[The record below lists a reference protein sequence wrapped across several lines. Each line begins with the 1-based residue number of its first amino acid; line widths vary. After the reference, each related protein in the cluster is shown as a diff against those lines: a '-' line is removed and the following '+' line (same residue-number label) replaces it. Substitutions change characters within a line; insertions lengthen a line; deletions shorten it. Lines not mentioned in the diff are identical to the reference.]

1 MVSFTEGFRG
11 GFGLISDAQDKAE
24 KSRQGDLDRETQTQR
39 YNLDRE
45 ATADYRQGQL
55 NNTAEQNR
63 INSVTAEAN
72 LLREKNNE
80 TRFSQDGTRIE
91 AEAGLKKA
99 KTATLTDAQAERE
112 KRRSQKE
119 SNTAA
124 ALQVQSFVDLVEQVK
139 NGEVPYD
146 VATKDRLLEM
156 AKATEGTMMDLNFNT
171 QPNVLY
177 QSERLGGLFEKIGD
191 GTATTIDE
199 PALLDT
205 LNVVLHSNNMVG
217 AGSLVTKGTHPHSGS
232 FADKGFIVVGKRASK
247 VMLQDRS
254 LAIKV
259 DVTIEDP
266 ETGKQFTYEAP
277 MTIGR
282 DAAGDDVSMSFK
294 EATDLAAGFFSY
306 SGSMAPYRGIL
317 DDIYGKNY
325 DLTAGRKD
333 GDFAQLVVD
342 EVNEA
347 KVDGRRNP
355 ELSSPIQGMTMQEF
369 VSNPTLMTAHYTAAR
384 SGNFQTP
391 PAISNG
397 DRIYS
402 ELSGQKI
409 ITNLA
414 EFNENKPP
422 SRAQVLEAT
431 QFVSKDKNGNWSIDN
446 SEEWNKW
453 KNATFRGVGVGA
465 GNGAGARAIDGS
477 MGGFGMSTYRKPNQ

>member
-11 GFGLISDAQDKAE
+11 GFGLMSDAQDRAE
-24 KSRQGDLDRETQTQR
+24 QSRQGDLDRE
-39 YNLDRE
+39 
-45 ATADYRQGQL
+45 ATAIYRQGQL
-55 NNTAEQNR
+55 DNTAERNR
-63 INSVTAEAN
+63 INGVNADASLLVAENNKMRLGQDAIRIKADADYKSAQTTA
-72 LLREKNNE
+72 
-80 TRFSQDGTRIE
+80 
-91 AEAGLKKA
+91 
-99 KTATLTDAQAERE
+99 LTGEQAEKE

-146 VATKDRLLEM
+146 NATKDRLLEM
-156 AKATEGTMMDLNFNT
+156 AQATEGTMMDLNFNT

-177 QSERLGGLFEKIGD
+177 QSERLAGLFEKIGD

-199 PALLDT
+199 PSLLDT

-282 DAAGDDVSMSFK
+282 DATSDDVSMSFK

-355 ELSSPIQGMTMQEF
+355 DLSSPIQGMTMQKF
-369 VSNPTLMTAHYTAAR
+369 VSDPALMTAHYTAAR

-446 SEEWNKW
+446 SKEWNKW
-453 KNATFRGVGVGA
+453 KNATFRGVGAGA

>member
-1 MVSFTEGFRG
+1 M
-11 GFGLISDAQDKAE
+11 SDVKDRAIAE
-24 KSRQGDLDRETQTQR
+24 RRLEEQARQGDLDRDG
-39 YNLDRE
+39 L
-45 ATADYRQGQL
+45 ASYRQGQL
-55 NNTAEQNR
+55 DNTAERNR
-63 INSVTAEAN
+63 INGVNAEAN

-80 TRFSQDGTRIE
+80 TRFSQDGTRI
-91 AEAGLKKA
+91 
-99 KTATLTDAQAERE
+99 TADANYKDAQTAALTDAQAERE
-112 KRRSQKE
+112 KRRGQKE

-124 ALQVQSFVDLVEQVK
+124 ALQAQDFVDLVEQVRK
-139 NGEVPYD
+139 GEVPYD
-146 VATKDRLLEM
+146 DATKNRLLEM
-156 AKATEGTMMDLNFNT
+156 AQATEGTMMDLNFAT

-177 QSERLGGLFEKIGD
+177 QAERLGGLFKKVEA
-191 GTATTIDE
+191 GTAATVDK

-205 LNVVLHSNNMVG
+205 LNVVLHSSNMVD
-217 AGSLVTKGTHPHSGS
+217 AGSLVTSDTHPHSGS
-232 FADKGFIVVGKRASK
+232 FADKGFVVVGKKASE

-355 ELSSPIQGMTMQEF
+355 DLSSPIQGMTMQEF
-369 VSNPTLMTAHYTAAR
+369 ANNPALMTAHFKAAR

-391 PAISNG
+391 PAISDG

-446 SEEWNKW
+446 SKEWNKW
-453 KNATFRGVGVGA
+453 KNATFRGVGAGA